1 MFVTP
6 QLYQLEENTKN
17 NKVKKTGKHTSGL
30 AKHFAKSAV
39 INKQIKVF

>member
-17 NKVKKTGKHTSGL
+17 NKVKKKQGNIHL

-39 INKQIKVF
+39 INK